1 MYISATHLE
10 FKLGE
15 HGQLM
20 AQRLQ
25 LRLKQQLSMAPQL
38 QQAIKLLQLGRLELR
53 DYVQEALDS
62 NPLLEREGDES
73 PDPDF
78 VESKEVAA
86 DDLATEQW
94 LSSQGLG
101 STQSST
107 ASSGYILDSL
117 PDQDDASLQNHLLWQ
132 INLTSFSSQDSAIAG
147 AIVFALD
154 GDGYLADSIEDI
166 RQSLLPEITVSTAEV
181 TAVLHRVQRMEPV
194 GVACADARECIQ
206 VQLAALPQDTPG
218 RNTAAR
224 LARDGL
230 DLLIEGQLDD
240 LIEKLN
246 TSKEKT
252 IVAIELIQSLEPRPG
267 ARYDNRRNEYIVPDV
282 YFLQQNNDWGV
293 SLNPDNEPKL
303 QLNGYYIQLLRSEG
317 KKESDYLRG
326 HLQEARWLMN
336 ALILRNRSLMLVSNA
351 IVQHQKKFLENGDK
365 AMQPLV
371 LREIAAETGLHE
383 STVSRAT
390 TRKYALTP
398 RGIFEL
404 KYFFSS
410 HVNTQD
416 GKTVSSVAVKAQI
429 AELIF
434 SEPENK
440 PLSDQKLSDKL
451 QDSGIRIAR
460 RTVAKYREALGIGS
474 SAERRRK
481 QRREKFRHF

>member
-1 MYISATHLE
+1 MFISATLSE
-10 FKLGE
+10 FNLGLDAK
-15 HGQLM
+15 LM

-25 LRLKQQLSMAPQL
+25 LKLKQQLSMAPQL
-38 QQAIKLLQLGRLELR
+38 QQAIKLLQLGRIELR

-62 NPLLEREGDES
+62 NPLLEREGEES

-78 VESKEVAA
+78 VESNESSS
-86 DDLATEQW
+86 DEPSTEEW

-101 STQSST
+101 STQSSS

-117 PDQDDASLQNHLLWQ
+117 PDQDDASLQSHLLWQ
-132 INLTSFSSQDSAIAG
+132 INLTSFSDIDSAIAE

-166 RQSLLPEITVSTAEV
+166 QQSLQPEVTVSAAEV
-181 TAVLHRVQRMEPV
+181 TAVLHRIQRMEPV

-218 RNTAAR
+218 RNTAAH

-230 DLLIEGQLDD
+230 DLLIDGQLDD
-240 LIEKLN
+240 LIERLN
-246 TSKEKT
+246 TSREK
-252 IVAIELIQSLEPRPG
+252 IILAIELIQSLEPRPG
-267 ARYDNRRNEYIVPDV
+267 SRYDNRRDEYIVPDV
-282 YFLQQNNDWGV
+282 YFLQQDSGWGV
-293 SLNPDNEPKL
+293 SLNPENEPRL
-303 QLNGYYIQLLRSEG
+303 QLNNYYIQLLRSEG
-317 KKESDYLRG
+317 KKESDYLQG

-351 IVQHQKKFLENGDK
+351 IVQHQQKFLEGGDK

-416 GKTVSSVAVKAQI
+416 GKTVSSVAVKARI
-429 AELIF
+429 AELI
-434 SEPENK
+434 SAESVQK
-440 PLSDQKLSDKL
+440 PLSDLKISEQL

-474 SAERRRK
+474 SAERRRN
-481 QRREKFRHF
+481 QRREKLRHF